1 MDVATR
7 LEALIAGVLEVV
19 GEAEAEDVDVGAQV
33 MYRYMMTMRI
43 ELLIP

>member
-7 LEALIAGVLEVV
+7 LEALIAGVLEVA
-19 GEAEAEDVDVGAQV
+19 GEAEAEDVDVEAQV
-33 MYRYMMTMRI
+33 MYRYTMTMRI